1 MNVADHVYPFI
12 FAGVVNFFH
21 YHRLDGNYDPS
32 QTPYLILSRIDKT
45 LLNMALSRTPHKAD
59 CGEASGLP
67 SHPSVFWIDSNPPIE
82 K

>member
-12 FAGVVNFFH
+12 FAGVVDFFH

-45 LLNMALSRTPHKAD
+45 LLNMALSRIA
-59 CGEASGLP
+59 GISYQVRL
-67 SHPSVFWIDSNPPIE
+67 IE
-82 K
+82 ELANMLTERRV